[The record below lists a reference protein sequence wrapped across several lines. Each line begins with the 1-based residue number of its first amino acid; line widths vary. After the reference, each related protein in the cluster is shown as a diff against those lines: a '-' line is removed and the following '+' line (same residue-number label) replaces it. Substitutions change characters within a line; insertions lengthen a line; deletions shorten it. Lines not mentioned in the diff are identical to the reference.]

1 MQPVNPARKETAMN
15 KLGIS
20 SSCYY
25 PLVTEKSFE
34 KICLSGVKCAEIF
47 FNSPGEL
54 EKSFIRELTARQK
67 EYGVDIVS
75 VHPYMSFAEDFFLF
89 SPYERRFTDILPLYG
104 RFFEVCNELGAMI
117 FVIHGA
123 KIPGSSTDELYCERF
138 ARLTELGKT
147 YGVNVCQENVVR
159 YRSESA
165 EYLKMMRDAIG
176 GDFGVVLDIKQARR
190 ANITPDDI
198 IDAVGDCIRHVHISD
213 FCSGSDCVPPGQ
225 GQFDFP
231 AFFRK
236 MRGIGYDGAYMIEV
250 YRHSYRDEHEIIE
263 SYRKVRDFLVEY

>member
-1 MQPVNPARKETAMN
+1 MN

-54 EKSFIRELTARQK
+54 EKNYILELTAMQR

-75 VHPYMSFAEDFFLF
+75 VHPFMSFAEDFFLF
-89 SPYERRFTDILPLYG
+89 SPYERRFTDILPLYE
-104 RFFEVCNELGAMI
+104 RFFEVCNEFGADI

-123 KIPGSSTDELYCERF
+123 RVPGSSTDTLYCERF
-138 ARLTELGKT
+138 AKLTELGKR
-147 YGVNVCQENVVR
+147 YGVSVCQENVVR

-176 GDFGVVLDIKQARR
+176 KDFGVVLDIKQARR
-190 ANITPDDI
+190 AKITPYDI
-198 IDAVGDCIRHVHISD
+198 INAVGDCVKHVHISD
-213 FCSGSDCVPPGQ
+213 YRADSDCVPPGQ
-225 GQFDFP
+225 GKFDFP
-231 AFFRK
+231 EFFRT
-236 MRGIGYDGAYMIEV
+236 MRGIGYQGAYMIEV
-250 YRHSYRDEHEIIE
+250 YEHSYADEREIIE
-263 SYRKVRDFLVEY
+263 SYQKVLDFLVEY